1 MQACF
6 GHTEGAAGVTGAL
19 MAAGALAQHMAP
31 GITNLRN
38 ANPYVEAAAAD
49 WRTGGGH
56 AAVFPRQ
63 TAPTAATLVSFV

>member
-6 GHTEGAAGVTGAL
+6 GHTEGTAGVTGAL
-19 MAAGALAQHMAP
+19 MAAGALARDMAP
-31 GITNLRN
+31 GITNLRDV
-38 ANPYVEAAAAD
+38 NPYVEAAAAD
-49 WRTGGGH
+49 WRAGGGR